1 MLKIALMMLT
11 LTADGGAVRLT
22 LSETEDLEECQGG
35 AMLAVTS
42 VLEGGVGIRY
52 WPRNADPPT

>member
-1 MLKIALMMLT
+1 MMLT